1 MNEWG
6 KVMKNLDTARQS
18 DFHLTQISQ
27 TDADQILPNKQTIDS
42 CKQLTNWEN
51 EGGRVDHER
60 TGQTSKVTGSTS
72 LICGKG

>member
-1 MNEWG
+1 
-6 KVMKNLDTARQS
+6 MKNLDTARQS
-18 DFHLTQISQ
+18 DFQPTQISQ

-60 TGQTSKVTGSTS
+60 TGQNPKVTGSTS
-72 LICGKG
+72 LISRKG